1 MLSNLKNLFRPKTIP
16 ETLALLEKNSGSILI
31 LAGGTKLQHTQN
43 NIVQELVDITCLDLD
58 YINNNAGLTRIGATT
73 PLQKLVESQKL
84 KNLANGILS
93 QAAQLS
99 HHSKMIRN
107 VSTLGGELVTTNSLS
122 TLYCALL
129 ILQAQVRIVGG
140 EEFALAMNIFL
151 NKKNLGGGLLV
162 EVIIPAM
169 EPQTFA
175 GLAPIFY
182 NGKPLICACARITMK
197 KRECQSAKI
206 AITGTERV
214 PQRLHEIE
222 EYLEGNSFTT
232 ANIETAADKASEQ
245 YVPISDSLASKEYRK
260 EVSRSVVK
268 KALLQCLENAAQSV
282 T

>member
-1 MLSNLKNLFRPKTIP
+1 
-16 ETLALLEKNSGSILI
+16 
-31 LAGGTKLQHTQN
+31 
-43 NIVQELVDITCLDLD
+43 
-58 YINNNAGLTRIGATT
+58 
-73 PLQKLVESQKL
+73 
-84 KNLANGILS
+84 
-93 QAAQLS
+93 
-99 HHSKMIRN
+99 
-107 VSTLGGELVTTNSLS
+107 
-122 TLYCALL
+122 
-129 ILQAQVRIVGG
+129 
-140 EEFALAMNIFL
+140 MNIFL

-197 KRECQSAKI
+197 KRECQIAKI

-222 EYLEGNSFTT
+222 EYLEGNSFTP
-232 ANIETAADKASEQ
+232 ANIETAAGKASEQ

-260 EVSRSVVK
+260 EVSRSAVK